1 VTQPHALK
9 VDRNIKTLRQLTL
22 EKLRE
27 AIIGFQFQP
36 GDRLIERELC
46 EQLGVSRS
54 IVREVLRNL
63 ESEGLVQMPPH
74 SGPVVS
80 RPTPAEAQQIYE
92 IRSLL
97 EGLAARACAE
107 AKSAQTVAALLDKA
121 LAAIRRAYARNGS
134 SIHVVGATT
143 PFYRTLFEGGGKM
156 VAWEIVSS
164 LNARINHLRAM
175 TILTPGRSIEGPR
188 QLAAIVEAIRKGDG
202 EAAFQACIEHVGRAS
217 EIAQQLLSDDTKR

>member
-1 VTQPHALK
+1 MTDQTLT

-27 AIIGFQFQP
+27 AIIGFQFKP

-46 EQLGVSRS
+46 ERLGVSRS

-63 ESEGLVQMPPH
+63 ESEGLVRMPNH

-80 RPTPAEAQQIYE
+80 SPTLAEAQQIYE

-97 EGLAARACAE
+97 EGMAARACAE
-107 AKSAQTVAALLDKA
+107 ARSTQTVAALDKA
-121 LAAIRRAYARNGS
+121 LADIRRAYAGKEPALR
-134 SIHVVGATT
+134 VVAATT

-156 VAWEIVSS
+156 VAWDIVSS
-164 LNARINHLRAM
+164 LNARINYLRSM
-175 TILTPGRSIEGPR
+175 TIMTAGRSVEGPK
-188 QLAAIVEAIRKGDG
+188 QLAAIVDAIRKGDG
-202 EAAFQACIEHVGRAS
+202 EAAFRACVEHVGRAS
-217 EIAQQLLSDDTKR
+217 AIAQELLSNDGKR